1 MARLHQDNDSDDEL
15 PELSIIIGL
24 PGRAVQRKLP
34 SSATK
39 RGQEHRNKVPSVD
52 DEKSTVNL
60 GALTEKSVARAAC
73 DEKQVKKQRP
83 LKIAHV
89 NSLLL
94 PISSG
99 PIQANEKV
107 EKSPEYSESEEAI
120 RPTPRRAAKHGVDY
134 KAFTLALSTALDS
147 DEDQSFDDLSDFIV
161 RDSDSDS
168 DARPLKS
175 PRKYI
180 RRSPN
185 KFPHASNTTRY
196 PPKNT
201 LQSRAIDLTSPRRV
215 GPSTIGLGSSISRN
229 SASPDIQAHGTSFN
243 EELPATLRL

>member
-1 MARLHQDNDSDDEL
+1 MARLHQQNDSDDEL
-15 PELSIIIGL
+15 PELSTIMGL
-24 PGRAVQRKLP
+24 PWRAVQRKLP
-34 SSATK
+34 SSATT
-39 RGQEHRNKVPSVD
+39 RGQEHRNKVPSID
-52 DEKSTVNL
+52 EEKSTVNL
-60 GALTEKSVARAAC
+60 RALDEEGVTRAAC
-73 DEKQVKKQRP
+73 DEKQVQKQRP

-99 PIQANEKV
+99 PIQANGKV
-107 EKSPEYSESEEAI
+107 EKSSEYSESEEPI

-134 KAFTLALSTALDS
+134 TAFTSALRTALDS
-147 DEDQSFDDLSDFIV
+147 DEDQSFDDLSDFII
-161 RDSDSDS
+161 RDSDCES
-168 DARPLKS
+168 DAWPLKS

-185 KFPHASNTTRY
+185 KSPHASDTTRY

-201 LQSRAIDLTSPRRV
+201 LQSRAIDLTSPRRG
-215 GPSTIGLGSSISRN
+215 GPVILSLGSSSSRN

-243 EELPATLRL
+243 EELPAILRL